1 MVVIEERK
9 MKTVDSNLLIQDL
22 YSRLPYG
29 TIEVEYCGDN
39 YGLVGISHGRC
50 ILCKKF
56 SSITL
61 DICPLVEEV
70 KPYLFPLSENH
81 EKEIHKICPSYGE
94 YSFHDDIYG
103 RGIDVEEAYEFYKYC
118 YKNNIDFLGLISNG
132 LAINAT
138 GLNIY

>member
-1 MVVIEERK
+1 

-22 YSRLPYG
+22 CSRLPYNS
-29 TIEVEYCGDN
+29 IEVEYRGDN
-39 YGLVGISHGRC
+39 YELVGISHGRC

-61 DICPLVEEV
+61 SVFPIEEV

-81 EKEIHKICPSYGE
+81 EKEIRKICPSYGE

-103 RGIDVEEAYEFYKYC
+103 RGIDIEDAYEFYKYC
-118 YKNNIDFLGLISNG
+118 YKNNIDFLGFIEKG
-132 LAINAT
+132 LAHNAV